1 LRTAYLK
8 IHGQCQRLSQKQIVT
23 ALTRP
28 AVARLHTRTS
38 EAPAAL
44 DNILPALHK
53 ASRHKNARGSG
64 GMAPRILKVMQLDY
78 ISGL

>member
-1 LRTAYLK
+1 
-8 IHGQCQRLSQKQIVT
+8 
-23 ALTRP
+23 
-28 AVARLHTRTS
+28 VARLHTRTS

-64 GMAPRILKVMQLDY
+64 GKAPRILKVMQGHAARLHFRFVANRY
-78 ISGL
+78 KTCHCSVGKRPAPTGKMTSP